1 MERLLSQLTATNEAM
16 GRAIGESAGTRAH
29 TLARHRDI
37 LRDYSQEFR
46 RQSSVAGAARD
57 RADLLGGAGMGGGT
71 IALSMGPGGVGSSSA
86 GLLLR
91 ERGTIATSHSALDEV
106 MGTAHGVS
114 SSLGQQRELF
124 EGTGNKLAAVGA
136 AFPVVNTLLNAIRR
150 KKNKDNLILGTVI
163 AVCLLFI
170 LIYWVNK

>member
-1 MERLLSQLTATNEAM
+1 MLKSKAGEIEGLLAALAAGNEAM
-16 GRAIGESAGTRAH
+16 GRAIGDSGGSRAH

-57 RADLLGGAGMGGGT
+57 RADLIGGASVP
-71 IALSMGPGGVGSSSA
+71 LSVAPGSGA

-91 ERGTIATSHSALDEV
+91 ERGAVASSHAALDEV
-106 MGTAHGVS
+106 LGTAHGVA
-114 SSLGQQRELF
+114 SSLGQQRDVF
-124 EGTGNKLAAVGA
+124 EGTAGKLAGIGA

-150 KKNKDNLILGTVI
+150 KKNKDNLILGGVI
-163 AVCLLFI
+163 AACIFFI
-170 LIYWVNK
+170 LVYWANK